1 MTTSRPNEEQ
11 LPIYGMAV
19 LFVTA
24 SVILFACSLPQD
36 GFYTRQLGRADA
48 CGPCWGLLL
57 FGWLGVFTGIPAWLA
72 NPAIF
77 WSWLLI
83 WFRRTRGVS
92 LACAV
97 AALCFSLSF
106 MLHDEFLA
114 NEAGGRTHITGYA
127 TGYWLWNASIG
138 LMVLGALIVYVFT
151 ISDAPAQSQ
160 SRKPLK
166 KPVLADL
173 D

>member
-1 MTTSRPNEEQ
+1 
-11 LPIYGMAV
+11 
-19 LFVTA
+19 
-24 SVILFACSLPQD
+24 
-36 GFYTRQLGRADA
+36 
-48 CGPCWGLLL
+48 
-57 FGWLGVFTGIPAWLA
+57 
-72 NPAIF
+72 
-77 WSWLLI
+77 
-83 WFRRTRGVS
+83 
-92 LACAV
+92 
-97 AALCFSLSF
+97 